1 MTSELKDR
9 AIPATPA
16 ETGSVG
22 TFEVETPRAEVPAA
36 EPLGPD
42 HVRSHSMRC
51 YWDFAECRWRCSRD

>member
-9 AIPATPA
+9 TIPAAPVEA
-16 ETGSVG
+16 GSVG
-22 TFEVETPRAEVPAA
+22 MLQDETPSVEVPAA
-36 EPLGPD
+36 EPFAPD